1 MFYLKEN
8 QSKTQNARTIEECL
22 YKIPALE
29 V

>member
-1 MFYLKEN
+1 MFYLKGS

-22 YKIPALE
+22 CKIPALE